1 MGGSGG
7 RGVLIEF
14 AANSGEDL
22 VQQVTVSSRDVK
34 KNVLPCLCAGF
45 MNKDD
50 PDLSTCGV

>member
-34 KNVLPCLCAGF
+34 KKKSSHVCVL
-45 MNKDD
+45 D
-50 PDLSTCGV
+50 S